1 MNDKP
6 TSLNAEGISEP
17 FASENVPWKNGRKA
31 AAMAAS
37 FDIFPDLAARTTSV
51 LQLEELAPG
60 KESNM
65 NHYHM
70 LEEEQ
75 AFILEGEM
83 TLRLGDKTYRMKAGD
98 HVVLSCRTEGRT
110 FVLQP
115 QRRAMPLHHDRREKP
130 ERSCVSIPKPDASAF
145 DDGRRLR

>member
-17 FASENVPWKNGRKA
+17 FASENVPLEEWSKGTRYGTKFRYLSGFGGANHVGVA
-31 AAMAAS
+31 
-37 FDIFPDLAARTTSV
+37 
-51 LQLEELAPG
+51 LEELAPG

-75 AFILEGEM
+75 AFILEGEGS
-83 TLRLGDKTYRMKAGD
+83 RL
-98 HVVLSCRTEGRT
+98 LSGRAESRT

-115 QRRAMPLHHDRREKP
+115 QRHALPVHHDRREKP
-130 ERSCVSIPKPDASAF
+130 ERSRCLSRNRT
-145 DDGRRLR
+145 RRRAITE